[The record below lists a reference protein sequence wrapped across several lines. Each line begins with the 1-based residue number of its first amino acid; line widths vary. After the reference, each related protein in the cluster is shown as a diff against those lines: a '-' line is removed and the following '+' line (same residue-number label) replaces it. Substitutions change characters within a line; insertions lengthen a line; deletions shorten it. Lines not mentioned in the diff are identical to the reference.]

1 MPSTSFAGG
10 ALRVRTPASYDA
22 TKAPGVGE
30 RGLPGEPGY
39 ETAVSKDALLTVLA
53 DDDLVVVDRVDL
65 TPRVERGLDGV
76 DAGVG
81 ATRGGRVALEVD
93 VQPGEDAV
101 VLLERDGV
109 YSWHLP
115 TNPVG
120 GSRTRGLEPRTATF
134 EIDVQPARPVRAGR
148 PSPGAQAVSGRRDR
162 GLLGHLVQGAVQAIV
177 FRFVAPAVL
186 DKVVDKLE
194 QNVRTGLVHL
204 TGDQLSQWQPFET
217 LDELHLPTDRPTR
230 ILLFVHGTFSSTIG
244 GFGALALGVAG
255 QVFLANAVHSYDAVI
270 GYDHKTLSLD
280 PRQNATDLL
289 ERLSKHPASAGMT
302 IDIITHSRGGLTT
315 RAFVEEV
322 LPPSGWTAV
331 VDKIVFVAATNG
343 GTHLADPER
352 WGDLVD
358 LYTNLGAVA
367 ARGLAL
373 LPGAAPVVAVVGG
386 ALRGI
391 AAFVKYLVSYAAQGH
406 EVPGL
411 SAMMPKSAF
420 VKTINALQPGQPTSG
435 THWFVVSSNFH
446 VTLLD
451 DSHRPPEFPR
461 ELAVKLA
468 EGFVDQLFKGDND
481 LVVDKASMSAIGLPG
496 DHYVADTLDFGTNDE
511 VYHGNYFSQPRFVDA
526 LSRWLQQG
534 LGAAAEPGVE
544 LEAEAEA
551 ETGAEAEVGA
561 EAETGATAEAEAGA
575 EAWVGD
581 DEHDRGIDMVDPI
594 PSLPPPVAPPS
605 SPPPPSP
612 PSLPQPGRGG
622 SQAVPPASESAEP
635 SDGGQGEQGQPEAAT
650 PAQLAAEM
658 PATVAPA
665 VAFTVR
671 VRISRKAIAASDGT
685 SHRTENVVVVAD
697 RPLTVQVIGKT
708 NVQMSSLEPDVFTLP
723 AGGGISELQFVGTAL
738 AAGPVVITVVV
749 RQGRVPI
756 ATMGLNAEAVAKRSK
771 TAFGAVSPLAQ
782 AVVHTGIDAPELE
795 GLPCIDIVERLM
807 PGGQIVYQYAVRV
820 VSGEPARIF
829 ESLPMTDRDAKVAK
843 ALDQVDATVRA
854 TADSPA
860 EQLAALQ
867 DIGATLFRQF
877 FQRDLQSYLW
887 EHRDELDDLIVYADE
902 PYVPWELVHLRP
914 PTGPRQKAPRFLA
927 EGGLVRWQLG
937 SFPPRQIRVRQ
948 GRARSICPVYADPS
962 LSNQQGQEEEAFLQE
977 SFGAKAVTATPAGVR
992 DLLRGGRFDLLHF
1005 TGHGAASSTDIADAR
1020 VLLKGRLRGSTV
1032 EQQYLAAITVSENA
1046 RPAVGPGPLVV
1057 FNACQTGRTGELFTT
1072 VGGFAKAFLDAGA
1085 SAFVS
1090 CLWSVH
1096 EQPARV
1102 FVERLYERLLAGD
1115 PMSVASIAARS
1126 AARDAG
1132 DPTWLAYVVY
1142 ARPDAVLE
1150 RA

>member
-1 MPSTSFAGG
+1 MPSTTFAGG
-10 ALRVRTPASYDA
+10 ALRVSAPEFYDA
-22 TKAPGVGE
+22 TRAPDGAD

-39 ETAVSKDALLTVLA
+39 EAAVSKNTLLTVLR
-53 DDDLVVVDRVDL
+53 DDDLLLVERVDV
-65 TPRVERGLDGV
+65 TPRRDRDLDDAPAPTGQSTVSLAV
-76 DAGVG
+76 DLA
-81 ATRGGRVALEVD
+81 AD
-93 VQPGEDAV
+93 EDAV

-115 TNPVG
+115 TRPTG
-120 GSRTRGLEPRTATF
+120 RTRGLDAHTATF
-134 EIDVQPARPVRAGR
+134 EIEMPPPAVVDLGR
-148 PSPGAQAVSGRRDR
+148 KDR
-162 GLLGHLVQGAVQAIV
+162 GLVSHLVQGAVQAIV
-177 FRFVAPAVL
+177 FKFVAPAVL
-186 DKVVDKLE
+186 GKVVTKLE
-194 QNVRTGLVHL
+194 ENARTGLVHL
-204 TGDQLSQWQPFET
+204 TSEQLSQWEPFET

-230 ILLFVHGTFSSTIG
+230 ILLFVHGTFSSTVG

-255 QVFLANAVHSYDAVI
+255 PAFLAEAVHTYDAVI

-280 PRQNATDLL
+280 PRQNAVDLL
-289 ERLSKHPASAGMT
+289 ERLSKQPASGGVT
-302 IDIITHSRGGLTT
+302 IDIVTHSRGGLTT

-322 LPPSGWTAV
+322 LPQSGWGAV

-391 AAFVKYLVSYAAQGH
+391 AAFVKYLVSYAATGH
-406 EVPGL
+406 DVPGL
-411 SAMMPKSAF
+411 AAMMPNSPF
-420 VKTINALQPGQPTSG
+420 VKTINTFQPGQPGPG

-446 VTLLD
+446 VTLFD
-451 DSHRPPEFPR
+451 DSHHPPEFPR

-468 EGFVDQLFKGDND
+468 EGLVDQLFKGDND
-481 LVVDKASMSAIGLPG
+481 LVVDQASMSAIGLPG
-496 DHYVADTLDFGTNDE
+496 DHYVEDTLDFGTNDE
-511 VYHGNYFSQPRFVDA
+511 VYHGNYFSQQRFVDA
-526 LSRWLQQG
+526 LSHWLQPAMAVG
-534 LGAAAEPGVE
+534 AEP
-544 LEAEAEA
+544 EAEH
-551 ETGAEAEVGA
+551 ETGADNETRIEKEAESEG
-561 EAETGATAEAEAGA
+561 ESGQ
-575 EAWVGD
+575 
-581 DEHDRGIDMVDPI
+581 DEHDRGIDMAGPAS
-594 PSLPPPVAPPS
+594 PAPE
-605 SPPPPSP
+605 SPPPPAPMSP
-612 PSLPQPGRGG
+612 PPPPTISLPPTGSGGRRPGANR
-622 SQAVPPASESAEP
+622 QVEESAEP
-635 SDGGQGEQGQPEAAT
+635 TDVGAGKLEERAEAT

-658 PATVAPA
+658 PATLTPAAP
-665 VAFTVR
+665 FTVR
-671 VRISRKAIAASDGT
+671 VRLSRKALAASEGT
-685 SHRTENVVVVAD
+685 SHSTENVVVLAD
-697 RPLTVQVIGKT
+697 RPLTVQVIGKQ
-708 NVQMSSLEPDVFTLP
+708 NVRMESLDPDVFDLP
-723 AGGGISELQFVGTAL
+723 AGGGISELQFTGTAL
-738 AAGPVVITVVV
+738 AAGPVGVTVVV

-756 ATMGLNAEAVAKRSK
+756 ATMTLQAEAVTLRPK
-771 TAFGAVSPLAQ
+771 TVLGDVSPIAQ
-782 AVVHTGIDAPELE
+782 AVVHAGIDAPELE
-795 GLPCIDIVERLM
+795 GLPCIDIVERTL

-820 VSGEPARIF
+820 VKGEPARIF
-829 ESLPMTDRDAKVAK
+829 ESLPMADRDTKVGK

-867 DIGATLFRQF
+867 DIGSTLFRQF
-877 FQRDLQSYLW
+877 FQPDLQAYLW
-887 EHRDELDDLIVYADE
+887 EHRDELTDLILYADE

-914 PTGPRQKAPRFLA
+914 PTGPRPETPRFLA

-937 SFPPRQIRVRQ
+937 SFPPRQIRVRE

-962 LSNQQGQEEEAFLQE
+962 LTNQQGQQEAAFLQA
-977 SFGAKAVTATPAGVR
+977 SFHAKEVSATPAAVR

-1005 TGHGAASSTDIADAR
+1005 TGHGAASTADIADAR
-1020 VLLKGRLRGSTV
+1020 VLLQGRLRGRTV

-1046 RPAVGPGPLVV
+1046 HRAKGPGPLVV
-1057 FNACQTGRTGELFTT
+1057 LNACQTGRTGELFTT

-1096 EQPARV
+1096 EEPARV
-1102 FVERLYERLLAGD
+1102 FVETLYERLLAGD

-1142 ARPDAVLE
+1142 ARPDAVLA
-1150 RA
+1150 RT

>member
-10 ALRVRTPASYDA
+10 ALRVRTPAHYDA
-22 TKAPGVGE
+22 TTATDVGE

-39 ETAVSKDALLTVLA
+39 EAAVSKDALLTVLG
-53 DDDLVVVDRVDL
+53 DDDLVVLDRVDL
-65 TPRVERGLDGV
+65 TPCADRGLDGV
-76 DAGVG
+76 DAATG
-81 ATRGGRVALEVD
+81 ASRGGTVALEVD
-93 VQPGEDAV
+93 VSSGEDAV

-115 TNPVG
+115 TNPMHRT
-120 GSRTRGLEPRTATF
+120 RTRGLEPRTATF
-134 EIDVQPARPVRAGR
+134 KIDVRPARPTRAGQ
-148 PSPGAQAVSGRRDR
+148 PSPSVDAGSGRRDR

-186 DKVVDKLE
+186 GQVVDQLE
-194 QNVRTGLVHL
+194 QKVRTGLVHL
-204 TGDQLSQWQPFET
+204 KGEQLSQWQPFET
-217 LDELHLPTDRPTR
+217 LDELHLPTDRPAR
-230 ILLFVHGTFSSTIG
+230 ILLFVHGTFSSTVG

-255 QVFLANAVHSYDAVI
+255 EVFLANAVHTYDAVI

-289 ERLSKHPASAGMT
+289 ERLSKHPASAGVT
-302 IDIITHSRGGLTT
+302 IDIVTHSRGGLTT

-322 LPPSGWTAV
+322 LPQSSWKAV

-352 WGDLVD
+352 WGDLLD

-373 LPGAAPVVAVVGG
+373 LPGAAPVVVVVGG

-391 AAFVKYLVSYAAQGH
+391 AAFVKYLVSSAATSH

-411 SAMMPKSAF
+411 AAMMPSSPF
-420 VKTINALQPGQPTSG
+420 VKTINTFQPGQPAPG

-446 VTLLD
+446 VTLFD

-481 LVVDKASMSAIGLPG
+481 LVVDHASMSAIGLPG

-511 VYHGNYFSQPRFVDA
+511 VYHGNYFAQQRFVDA
-526 LSRWLQQG
+526 LSRWLGQG
-534 LGAAAEPGVE
+534 LGAAAELGPESV
-544 LEAEAEA
+544 
-551 ETGAEAEVGA
+551 TGAERMADR
-561 EAETGATAEAEAGA
+561 ETGPEPEIGPEAGPET
-575 EAWVGD
+575 EARE
-581 DEHDRGIDMVDPI
+581 DEHDRGIDMVDPG
-594 PSLPPPVAPPS
+594 PSLPAPTAPTA
-605 SPPPPSP
+605 PTAPRPPPSA
-612 PSLPQPGRGG
+612 PSLPQPGRGANRPG
-622 SQAVPPASESAEP
+622 PVPPVGEPVAPTKSAQEERE
-635 SDGGQGEQGQPEAAT
+635 GAT

-658 PATVAPA
+658 PATVTPA
-665 VAFTVR
+665 VPFTVR
-671 VRISRKAIAASDGT
+671 VRLSRSAIAASEGT
-685 SHRTENVVVVAD
+685 SHSAENVAVMAD
-697 RPLTVQVIGKT
+697 RPLTVQVIGKA
-708 NVQMSSLEPDVFTLP
+708 NVQMSSLDPDVFTLP

-738 AAGPVVITVVV
+738 AVGPVVLTVVV

-756 ATMGLNAEAVAKRSK
+756 ATMALHADAVATRPK
-771 TAFGAVSPLAQ
+771 TAFGTVSPLAQ

-795 GLPCIDIVERLM
+795 GLPCIDIVERRL
-807 PGGQIVYQYAVRV
+807 PGGQIVYQYAVRLV
-820 VSGEPARIF
+820 NGEPARIF
-829 ESLPMTDRDAKVAK
+829 ESLPMTDRDAKVAA

-877 FQRDLQSYLW
+877 FQRDLQGYLW
-887 EHRDELDDLIVYADE
+887 AHRDELSNLIIYADE

-914 PTGPRQKAPRFLA
+914 ATGPRQKAPRFLA

-937 SFPPRQIRVRQ
+937 SFPSRQIRVRS
-948 GRARSICPVYADPS
+948 GRVRSICPVYADPS
-962 LSNQQGQEEEAFLQE
+962 LSNQQGQQEEAFLQAR
-977 SFGAKAVTATPAGVR
+977 FGAKAVTATPTGVR

-1005 TGHGAASSTDIADAR
+1005 TGHGAASTADIADAR
-1020 VLLKGRLRGSTV
+1020 VLLQGRLRGSTV

-1046 RPAVGPGPLVV
+1046 RPAHGPGPLVV
-1057 FNACQTGRTGELFTT
+1057 FNACQTGRSGELFTT

-1096 EQPARV
+1096 EEPARV
-1102 FVERLYERLLAGD
+1102 FVETLYERLLAGE

-1132 DPTWLAYVVY
+1132 DPTWLAYIVY
-1142 ARPDAVLE
+1142 ARPDAVLA
-1150 RA
+1150 RS

>member
-22 TKAPGVGE
+22 TKAPDVGE

-65 TPRVERGLDGV
+65 TPRAERGLDGV
-76 DAGVG
+76 DASVDASVG
-81 ATRGGRVALEVD
+81 ATRGDTVALEVD

-101 VLLERDGV
+101 VLLERNGV

-115 TNPVG
+115 TNPIG
-120 GSRTRGLEPRTATF
+120 GTRTRGLEPRTATF
-134 EIDVQPARPVRAGR
+134 EIDVRPSRSTRARPTRGGR
-148 PSPGAQAVSGRRDR
+148 PSPGGAVDAGHRDR
-162 GLLGHLVQGAVQAIV
+162 GLLGHLVEGALQAIV

-186 DKVVDKLE
+186 DKVVDTLE

-204 TGDQLSQWQPFET
+204 AGEQLSQWQPFET

-230 ILLFVHGTFSSTIG
+230 ILLFVHGTFSSTVG

-289 ERLSKHPASAGMT
+289 ERLSKHPASAGVT

-322 LPPSGWTAV
+322 LPPSSWTAV

-411 SAMMPKSAF
+411 AAMMPKSPF
-420 VKTINALQPGQPTSG
+420 VKTINAVQPGQPTSG

-446 VTLLD
+446 VTLFD

-468 EGFVDQLFKGDND
+468 EGFIDQLFKGDND

-511 VYHGNYFSQPRFVDA
+511 VYHGNYFSQPRFLDA
-526 LSRWLQQG
+526 LSRWLGQG
-534 LGAAAEPGVE
+534 LGAAAEPGAE
-544 LEAEAEA
+544 LEAESGAESGAEPEVEA
-551 ETGAEAEVGA
+551 E
-561 EAETGATAEAEAGA
+561 
-575 EAWVGD
+575 VGD
-581 DEHDRGIDMVDPI
+581 DEHDRGIDMVDPVLPR
-594 PSLPPPVAPPS
+594 PSPMAPPGA
-605 SPPPPSP
+605 PPPPSH

-622 SQAVPPASESAEP
+622 TRPVPVPPAGGPAEP
-635 SDGGQGEQGQPEAAT
+635 TDGGQGEQGQPEAAT

-658 PATVAPA
+658 PCTVTPA

-671 VRISRKAIAASDGT
+671 VRLSRKAIAASEDT
-685 SHRTENVVVVAD
+685 SHVAENVAVVAD
-697 RPLTVQVIGKT
+697 RPLTVQVIGKV

-738 AAGPVVITVVV
+738 AAGPVVLTVVV

-756 ATMGLNAEAVAKRSK
+756 ATIALHADAMAKRPK
-771 TAFGAVSPLAQ
+771 TAFGAVSPLAD

-795 GLPCIDIVERLM
+795 GLPCIDIVERLL
-807 PGGQIVYQYAVRV
+807 PGCQIVYQYAVRV

-829 ESLPMTDRDAKVAK
+829 ESLPMADRDVKVAQ

-887 EHRDELDDLIVYADE
+887 EHRDELGDLIVYADE

-962 LSNQQGQEEEAFLQE
+962 LSNQQGQEEEAFLQA

-1032 EQQYLAAITVSENA
+1032 EQQYLAAVTVSENA
-1046 RPAVGPGPLVV
+1046 RPANGPGPLVV

-1102 FVERLYERLLAGD
+1102 FVEKLYERLLAGD